1 MDNADLE
8 VRWIRSGAIAGVWA
22 CVAYPT
28 AVFAP
33 LPLRASAALAASF
46 GPALGVGSV
55 GLWRIVRLRGSSVA
69 AGAAAGLNSLGGA
82 LFTAMLL
89 VQMAVGHASGG
100 QTERPL
106 QAVWLGLDVAWDA
119 YIGLGTVLFG
129 IGMFNHPRFGRAFGG
144 CGVVLGIGL
153 LASNLYTFPTP
164 PANAGLIDLGPF
176 VGVWYLAVS
185 VQTWRSLGWA
195 REAARGKRA

>member
-1 MDNADLE
+1 MDNADHE
-8 VRWIRSGAIAGVWA
+8 ARWIQSGALAGVWA

-28 AVFAP
+28 AVFVP

-55 GLWRIVRLRGSSVA
+55 GLWRLVRLHGASAA
-69 AGAAAGLNSLGGA
+69 AGAAAGLNGLGGA
-82 LFTAMLL
+82 LFTTMLL
-89 VQMAVGHASGG
+89 VQMAVGHATGS

-129 IGMFNHPRFGRAFGG
+129 VGMFGHPRFGRTFGIS
-144 CGVVLGIGL
+144 GVVLGIGL
-153 LASNLYTFPTP
+153 LVSNLYTFPTP

-185 VQTWRSLGWA
+185 LQMWRSVAWV
-195 REAARGKRA
+195 REVARGERA